1 MPSFSTRARAWV
13 LRTFKGRSPKDAAW
27 EDESTWVS
35 SPPETFEVGALVVDA
50 SPLGVKAAGA
60 NRPSAVYQVSIHM
73 EGRSPTWSSRYGLP
87 ATDNSARQAAE
98 TALDELDQLWR
109 DPDGW
114 RRQVLDGMSE
124 DEVEAMN
131 DSPSMR
137 LDVQASRWV
146 GPQLDAVRRRRE
158 ASGSWLVEPQE
169 AT

>member
-1 MPSFSTRARAWV
+1 MPSFSTRVRAWA
-13 LRTFKGRSPKDAAW
+13 LRTFKGRTQAEAAW

-35 SPPETFEVGALVVDA
+35 SPPQTFEVGALVVAA

-60 NRPSAVYQVSIHM
+60 NRPSAVYQVTIHV
-73 EGRSPTWSSRYGLP
+73 EGRSAKWSSRYGLP

-98 TALDELDQLWR
+98 AALDELDQLWR

-124 DEVEAMN
+124 DEVEAME

-137 LDVQASRWV
+137 LDLQASRWV
-146 GPQLDAVRRRRE
+146 GPQLDAVRGQRE
-158 ASGSWLVEPQE
+158 TTGSWLVEPQ
-169 AT
+169 